1 MSPLSSSKRTLPPH
15 FQSLVAQS
23 FTNYKRSSTK
33 FAVCVLYTL
42 TAASATVTL
51 MGCQTTTGLSS
62 QSNLSMTGI
71 DFSIADTQ
79 QNQTQGK
86 MFNSKLDKNAERY
99 QRLFDQ
105 TKSPNPEVQAKA
117 RLLSA
122 IRQHLATEHVSVS
135 QANYH
140 SIPYIKADSIDAGSS
155 SFFRTLLE
163 LYLYNS
169 TADEDIND
177 DENLAAA
184 DEAAVEEDIDSD
196 NEENEENDIEDSDK
210 VYSGDSAAEAVA
222 AAVAA
227 RTVEEKRRYDEYG
240 YDQNGY
246 DEEGY
251 DQNGYDEYGYDSEGY
266 DEYGHD
272 KYGYDTEGYDEN
284 GYNEYGNQRDDS
296 PYESDA
302 GGLLSNLSRVKSKD
316 WLRNYEDMQASK
328 TAKGIQD
335 ENAVRAYPGLM
346 TNLINMFIRTPE
358 QVQAMNAYHYQYLTL
373 NSVSHYKPKQKQLQS
388 VYSYDYVAP
397 TIHSSIQLPLALDF
411 DKGAATIDPS
421 ALMPILA
428 LGNPEHTPLPAQM
441 TAHTVN
447 FGLPEAVTSI
457 AKIPSGVIYD
467 AVIDAVQNSMAEL
480 EPEYFSA
487 VDIRD
492 DEFAKEV
499 GADRAVKV
507 YFGSRQSGEMI
518 GKIFKNISRSL
529 QKHIDQNPQ
538 DYPDDNVLKAAIA
551 KIELYNK
558 GYQSADVGGLLQL
571 IEAVSPISF
580 NHINYYYLDGSDHL
594 LAKQQRTNI
603 GSDFFGSQN
612 TVLNQTRYDSAS
624 FNKHPL
630 APLLA
635 QSFGAKAPVAIDGNA
650 WLAKQRQ
657 QKEKLEK
664 ARYARYDYVE
674 ATEVE
679 AAEVEATDASA
690 NYADDDVTNSVE

>member
-1 MSPLSSSKRTLPPH
+1 MGQLTSQKRTLAH
-15 FQSLVAQS
+15 HSQASVVQSSITYKNRPIKLVIYA
-23 FTNYKRSSTK
+23 F
-33 FAVCVLYTL
+33 

-51 MGCQTTTGLSS
+51 MGCQTTADLSS
-62 QSNLSMTGI
+62 QSNLSTTGI
-71 DFSIADTQ
+71 DFSVADTQ

-86 MFNSKLDKNAERY
+86 VFNTKSDKNAEHY

-105 TKSPNPEVQAKA
+105 TKNPNPEVQAKA

-140 SIPYIKADSIDAGSS
+140 SVPYIKADSIDAGSS

-169 TADEDIND
+169 TADENIND
-177 DENLAAA
+177 DENLEAA

-196 NEENEENDIEDSDK
+196 NEENDIEDSDK

-227 RTVEEKRRYDEYG
+227 RTVKEERRYDEYG

-284 GYNEYGNQRDDS
+284 NYNEYGNQRDDS
-296 PYESDA
+296 AYESDA
-302 GGLLSNLSRVKSKD
+302 SGLLSNLSRIKSKD

-328 TAKGIQD
+328 TANDSEDK
-335 ENAVRAYPGLM
+335 NAVHAYPGLM

-397 TIHSSIQLPLALDF
+397 TIYSSIQLPLALDF

-428 LGNPEHTPLPAQM
+428 LGNPEYTPLPAQM
-441 TAHTVN
+441 TAYTVN

-467 AVIDAVQNSMAEL
+467 AAIDAVQNSMAEL

-529 QKHIDQNPQ
+529 QNYIDQNPQ

-580 NHINYYYLDGSDHL
+580 NHINYYYLDGLDHL

-635 QSFGAKAPVAIDGNA
+635 QSFGAKSPTAIDGNA
-650 WLAKQRQ
+650 WLATNRQ

-664 ARYARYDYVE
+664 ARYARYDYIE

-679 AAEVEATDASA
+679 AAEVEATDESA
-690 NYADDDVTNSVE
+690 DYDDDDVTNSAE

>member
-1 MSPLSSSKRTLPPH
+1 MGQLTSQKRTLAH
-15 FQSLVAQS
+15 DSQASVVQSSITYKNRPIKLVIYA
-23 FTNYKRSSTK
+23 F
-33 FAVCVLYTL
+33 
-42 TAASATVTL
+42 TAASATTML
-51 MGCQTTTGLSS
+51 MGCQTTADLSS
-62 QSNLSMTGI
+62 QSNLSTTGI
-71 DFSIADTQ
+71 DFSVADTQ

-86 MFNSKLDKNAERY
+86 VFNTKLDKNAEHY

-105 TKSPNPEVQAKA
+105 TKNPNPEVQAKA

-140 SIPYIKADSIDAGSS
+140 SVPYIKADSIDAGSS

-169 TADEDIND
+169 TADENIND
-177 DENLAAA
+177 DENLEAA
-184 DEAAVEEDIDSD
+184 DEVAVEEDINSD
-196 NEENEENDIEDSDK
+196 NEENNIEDSDK

-227 RTVEEKRRYDEYG
+227 RTVEEERRYDEYG

-296 PYESDA
+296 AYESDA
-302 GGLLSNLSRVKSKD
+302 GGLLSNLSLIKSKD
-316 WLRNYEDMQASK
+316 WLSNYEDMQASK
-328 TAKGIQD
+328 TANGTQD

-411 DKGAATIDPS
+411 DEGAATIDPS

-457 AKIPSGVIYD
+457 AQIPSGVIYD

-529 QKHIDQNPQ
+529 QKYIDQNPQ

-635 QSFGAKAPVAIDGNA
+635 QSFGAKAPTAIDGNA
-650 WLAKQRQ
+650 WLATQRQ

-690 NYADDDVTNSVE
+690 DYADDDVTNSAE

>member
-1 MSPLSSSKRTLPPH
+1 MSPLTSPKRTLPH
-15 FQSLVAQS
+15 RFQNLVAQS
-23 FTNYKRSSTK
+23 FTNYKNPSTK
-33 FAVCVLYTL
+33 FVVYVLS
-42 TAASATVTL
+42 AASATTML
-51 MGCQTTTGLSS
+51 MGCQTTADLSS
-62 QSNLSMTGI
+62 QSNLSTTGI
-71 DFSIADTQ
+71 DFSVADTQ

-86 MFNSKLDKNAERY
+86 VFNTKLNKNAERY

-105 TKSPNPEVQAKA
+105 TKNPNPEVQAKA

-169 TADEDIND
+169 TTDEDING
-177 DENLAAA
+177 DENLEAA

-196 NEENEENDIEDSDK
+196 NEENDIEDSDK

-227 RTVEEKRRYDEYG
+227 RTVEEERRYDEYG

-284 GYNEYGNQRDDS
+284 GYNEYGNQKDDGA
-296 PYESDA
+296 YESDA
-302 GGLLSNLSRVKSKD
+302 GGLLSNLSRIKSKD

-328 TAKGIQD
+328 TANGTQD

-397 TIHSSIQLPLALDF
+397 TIYSSIQLPLALDF

-612 TVLNQTRYDSAS
+612 TVLNQTRYDIAS

-635 QSFGAKAPVAIDGNA
+635 QSFGAKAPTAIDGNA
-650 WLAKQRQ
+650 WLATNRQ

-674 ATEVE
+674 ANEVE
-679 AAEVEATDASA
+679 AAEVEANDTSA
-690 NYADDDVTNSVE
+690 DYDDVTNSAE

>member
-1 MSPLSSSKRTLPPH
+1 MGQLTSQKRTLAH
-15 FQSLVAQS
+15 HSQASVVQSSITCKKHPIKLAIYA
-23 FTNYKRSSTK
+23 F
-33 FAVCVLYTL
+33 

-51 MGCQTTTGLSS
+51 MGCQTTADLSS
-62 QSNLSMTGI
+62 QSNLFTTGI
-71 DFSIADTQ
+71 DFSVADTQ
-79 QNQTQGK
+79 KNQTQGK
-86 MFNSKLDKNAERY
+86 VFNTKLDKNAERY

-105 TKSPNPEVQAKA
+105 TKNPNPEVQAKA

-135 QANYH
+135 RANYH
-140 SIPYIKADSIDAGSS
+140 SVPYIKADSIDAGSS

-177 DENLAAA
+177 DENLEAA

-196 NEENEENDIEDSDK
+196 NEENDIEDSDK

-227 RTVEEKRRYDEYG
+227 RTVEEERRYDEYG

-296 PYESDA
+296 AYESDA
-302 GGLLSNLSRVKSKD
+302 GGLLSNLSRIKSKD

-328 TAKGIQD
+328 TANGTQD

-428 LGNPEHTPLPAQM
+428 LGIPEHTPLPAQM

-457 AKIPSGVIYD
+457 AQIPSGVIYD

-480 EPEYFSA
+480 QPEYFSA

-580 NHINYYYLDGSDHL
+580 NHLNYYYLDGSDHL

-650 WLAKQRQ
+650 WLATQRQ

-679 AAEVEATDASA
+679 ATDASA
-690 NYADDDVTNSVE
+690 DYADDDVTNSAE

>member
-1 MSPLSSSKRTLPPH
+1 MGQLTSKKRTLAYDSQASVV
-15 FQSLVAQS
+15 QSSITCKNHPIKLAIYA
-23 FTNYKRSSTK
+23 F
-33 FAVCVLYTL
+33 
-42 TAASATVTL
+42 TAASATTIL
-51 MGCQTTTGLSS
+51 MGCQTNTALPQSS
-62 QSNLSMTGI
+62 QTPATTI
-71 DFSIADTQ
+71 DFSVADSGR
-79 QNQTQGK
+79 NQAQSQA
-86 MFNSKLDKNAERY
+86 FSSQLNANAEQY
-99 QRLFDQ
+99 QQLFDQ
-105 TKSPNPEVQAKA
+105 SKNPNMETQAKT

-140 SIPYIKADSIDAGSS
+140 SVPYIKADSIDAGSS

-169 TADEDIND
+169 TTDEDIND
-177 DENLAAA
+177 DENLEAA

-196 NEENEENDIEDSDK
+196 NEENDIEDSDK

-227 RTVEEKRRYDEYG
+227 RTIEEERRYDEYG

-266 DEYGHD
+266 DEYGRD

-284 GYNEYGNQRDDS
+284 NYNEYGNQRDDS
-296 PYESDA
+296 AYESDA
-302 GGLLSNLSRVKSKD
+302 GGLLSNLSRIKSKD

-328 TAKGIQD
+328 TANGPED

-358 QVQAMNAYHYQYLTL
+358 QVQAMNAYHYQYLTF

-411 DKGAATIDPS
+411 NKGAATIDPS

-457 AKIPSGVIYD
+457 AQIPSGVIYD

-480 EPEYFSA
+480 QPEYFSA

-650 WLAKQRQ
+650 WLATQRQ

-674 ATEVE
+674 AIEVE
-679 AAEVEATDASA
+679 AAEVEATDVNAD
-690 NYADDDVTNSVE
+690 YADDDDDDVTNSAE

>member
-1 MSPLSSSKRTLPPH
+1 MGQLTSQKRTLAH
-15 FQSLVAQS
+15 DSQTSVVQSSITYKNRPIKLVIYA
-23 FTNYKRSSTK
+23 F
-33 FAVCVLYTL
+33 
-42 TAASATVTL
+42 TAASATTML
-51 MGCQTTTGLSS
+51 MGCQTTADLSS
-62 QSNLSMTGI
+62 QSNLSTTGI
-71 DFSIADTQ
+71 DFSVADTQ

-86 MFNSKLDKNAERY
+86 VFNTKLGKNAENY

-105 TKSPNPEVQAKA
+105 TKNPNPEVQAKA

-135 QANYH
+135 RANYH
-140 SIPYIKADSIDAGSS
+140 SVPYIKADSIDAGSS

-177 DENLAAA
+177 NENLEAA

-196 NEENEENDIEDSDK
+196 NEENDIEDSDK

-227 RTVEEKRRYDEYG
+227 RTVEEERRYDEYG

-272 KYGYDTEGYDEN
+272 KYGYDKEGYDEN
-284 GYNEYGNQRDDS
+284 NYNEYGNQRDDS
-296 PYESDA
+296 AYESDA
-302 GGLLSNLSRVKSKD
+302 GGLLSNLSRIKSKD

-328 TAKGIQD
+328 TANGTQD

-397 TIHSSIQLPLALDF
+397 TIYSSIQLPLALDF

-441 TAHTVN
+441 TTHTVN

-457 AKIPSGVIYD
+457 AQIPSGVIYD

-558 GYQSADVGGLLQL
+558 GYQSADIGGLLQL

-635 QSFGAKAPVAIDGNA
+635 QSFGAKSPTAIDGNA
-650 WLAKQRQ
+650 WLATNRQ

-664 ARYARYDYVE
+664 ARYARYDYIE

-690 NYADDDVTNSVE
+690 DYDDDVTNSAE

>member
-1 MSPLSSSKRTLPPH
+1 MGQLTSQKRTLAH
-15 FQSLVAQS
+15 HSQASVVQSSITCKKHPIKLAIYA
-23 FTNYKRSSTK
+23 F
-33 FAVCVLYTL
+33 

-51 MGCQTTTGLSS
+51 MGCQTTADLSS
-62 QSNLSMTGI
+62 QSNLFTTGI
-71 DFSIADTQ
+71 DFSVADTQ
-79 QNQTQGK
+79 KNQTHGK
-86 MFNSKLDKNAERY
+86 VFNTKLDKNAERY

-105 TKSPNPEVQAKA
+105 TKNPNPEVQAKA

-140 SIPYIKADSIDAGSS
+140 SVPYIKADSIDAGSS

-196 NEENEENDIEDSDK
+196 NEENDIEYSDK

-227 RTVEEKRRYDEYG
+227 RTVEEERRYDEYG

-296 PYESDA
+296 AYESDA
-302 GGLLSNLSRVKSKD
+302 GGLLSNLSRIKSKD

-328 TAKGIQD
+328 TANGTQD

-428 LGNPEHTPLPAQM
+428 LGIPEHTPLPAQM

-457 AKIPSGVIYD
+457 AQIPSGVIYD

-580 NHINYYYLDGSDHL
+580 NHLNYYYLDGSDHL

-650 WLAKQRQ
+650 WLATQRQ

-679 AAEVEATDASA
+679 ATDASA
-690 NYADDDVTNSVE
+690 DYADDDVTNSAE

>member
-1 MSPLSSSKRTLPPH
+1 MGQLTSQKRTLAHDSQASVVKSSITYKNRPIK
-15 FQSLVAQS
+15 LVIYA
-23 FTNYKRSSTK
+23 FTAVST
-33 FAVCVLYTL
+33 T
-42 TAASATVTL
+42 TML
-51 MGCQTTTGLSS
+51 MGCQTTADLSS
-62 QSNLSMTGI
+62 QSNLSTTGI
-71 DFSIADTQ
+71 DFSVADTQ

-86 MFNSKLDKNAERY
+86 VFNTKLDKNAEHY

-105 TKSPNPEVQAKA
+105 TKNPNPEVQAKA

-177 DENLAAA
+177 NENLEAAA
-184 DEAAVEEDIDSD
+184 EAAVEEDIDSD
-196 NEENEENDIEDSDK
+196 NEENDIEDSDK

-296 PYESDA
+296 AYESDA
-302 GGLLSNLSRVKSKD
+302 GGLLSNLSRIKSKD

-328 TAKGIQD
+328 TANDPED

-457 AKIPSGVIYD
+457 AQIPSGVIYD

-650 WLAKQRQ
+650 WLAKKRQ

-690 NYADDDVTNSVE
+690 NYADEDVTNSAE

>member
-1 MSPLSSSKRTLPPH
+1 MGQLTSQKRTLAH
-15 FQSLVAQS
+15 HSQASVVQSSITCKKHPIKLAIYA
-23 FTNYKRSSTK
+23 F
-33 FAVCVLYTL
+33 

-51 MGCQTTTGLSS
+51 MGCQTTADLSS
-62 QSNLSMTGI
+62 QSNLFTTGI
-71 DFSIADTQ
+71 DFSVADTQ
-79 QNQTQGK
+79 KNQTQGK
-86 MFNSKLDKNAERY
+86 VFNTKLDKNAERY

-105 TKSPNPEVQAKA
+105 TKNPNPEVQAKA

-135 QANYH
+135 RANYH
-140 SIPYIKADSIDAGSS
+140 SVPYIKADSIDAGSS

-169 TADEDIND
+169 TADENIND
-177 DENLAAA
+177 DENLEAA

-196 NEENEENDIEDSDK
+196 NEENDIEDSDK
-210 VYSGDSAAEAVA
+210 VYSGNSAAEAVA

-227 RTVEEKRRYDEYG
+227 RTVEEERRYDEYG
-240 YDQNGY
+240 YDQN
-246 DEEGY
+246 GY

-296 PYESDA
+296 AYESDA
-302 GGLLSNLSRVKSKD
+302 SGLLSNLSRIKSKD

-328 TAKGIQD
+328 TANDPEDK
-335 ENAVRAYPGLM
+335 NAVHAYPGLM

-397 TIHSSIQLPLALDF
+397 TIYSSIQLPLALDF
-411 DKGAATIDPS
+411 DKGAARIDPS
-421 ALMPILA
+421 ALMPILV

-447 FGLPEAVTSI
+447 FGLPETVTSI
-457 AKIPSGVIYD
+457 AQIPSGVIYD

-518 GKIFKNISRSL
+518 GKIFKNISRLL
-529 QKHIDQNPQ
+529 QNYIDQNPQ

-650 WLAKQRQ
+650 WLATQRQ

-679 AAEVEATDASA
+679 ATDASA
-690 NYADDDVTNSVE
+690 DYADDDVTNSAE

>member
-1 MSPLSSSKRTLPPH
+1 MGQLTSQKRTLAH
-15 FQSLVAQS
+15 HSQASVVQSSITCKKHPIKLAIYA
-23 FTNYKRSSTK
+23 F
-33 FAVCVLYTL
+33 

-51 MGCQTTTGLSS
+51 MGCQTTADLSS
-62 QSNLSMTGI
+62 QSNLFTTGI
-71 DFSIADTQ
+71 DFSVADTQ
-79 QNQTQGK
+79 KNQTQGK
-86 MFNSKLDKNAERY
+86 VFNTKLDKNAERY

-105 TKSPNPEVQAKA
+105 TKNPNPEVQAKA

-135 QANYH
+135 RANYH
-140 SIPYIKADSIDAGSS
+140 SVPYIKADSIDAGSS

-196 NEENEENDIEDSDK
+196 NEENDIEYSDK

-227 RTVEEKRRYDEYG
+227 RTVEEERRYDEYG

-296 PYESDA
+296 AYESDA
-302 GGLLSNLSRVKSKD
+302 GGLLSNLSRIKSKD

-328 TAKGIQD
+328 TANGTQD

-428 LGNPEHTPLPAQM
+428 LGIPEHTPLPAQM

-457 AKIPSGVIYD
+457 AQIPSGVIYD

-480 EPEYFSA
+480 QPEYFSA

-580 NHINYYYLDGSDHL
+580 NHLNYYYLDGSDHL

-650 WLAKQRQ
+650 WLATQRQ

-679 AAEVEATDASA
+679 ATDASA
-690 NYADDDVTNSVE
+690 DYADDDVTNSAE

>member
-1 MSPLSSSKRTLPPH
+1 MGQLTSQKRTLAH
-15 FQSLVAQS
+15 HSQASVVQSSITCKKHPIKLAIYA
-23 FTNYKRSSTK
+23 F
-33 FAVCVLYTL
+33 

-51 MGCQTTTGLSS
+51 MGCQTTADLSS
-62 QSNLSMTGI
+62 QSNLSTTGI
-71 DFSIADTQ
+71 DFSVADTQ

-86 MFNSKLDKNAERY
+86 VFNTKLDKNAEHY

-105 TKSPNPEVQAKA
+105 TKNPNPEVQAKA

-169 TADEDIND
+169 TADENIND
-177 DENLAAA
+177 DENLEAA

-196 NEENEENDIEDSDK
+196 NEENDIEDSDK

-227 RTVEEKRRYDEYG
+227 RTVEEERRYDEYG

-296 PYESDA
+296 AYESDA
-302 GGLLSNLSRVKSKD
+302 GGLLSNLSRIKSKD

-328 TAKGIQD
+328 TANGTQD

-457 AKIPSGVIYD
+457 AQIPSGVIYD

-529 QKHIDQNPQ
+529 QKYIDQNPQ

-580 NHINYYYLDGSDHL
+580 NHLNYYYLDGSDHL

-635 QSFGAKAPVAIDGNA
+635 QSFGAKAPTAIDGNA
-650 WLAKQRQ
+650 WLATNRQ

-679 AAEVEATDASA
+679 ATDASA
-690 NYADDDVTNSVE
+690 DYADDDVTNSAE

>member
-1 MSPLSSSKRTLPPH
+1 MGQLTSQKRTLAH
-15 FQSLVAQS
+15 HSQASVVQSSITCKKHPIKLAIYA
-23 FTNYKRSSTK
+23 F
-33 FAVCVLYTL
+33 

-51 MGCQTTTGLSS
+51 MGCQTTADLSS
-62 QSNLSMTGI
+62 QSNLFTTGI
-71 DFSIADTQ
+71 DFSVADTQ
-79 QNQTQGK
+79 KNQTQGK
-86 MFNSKLDKNAERY
+86 VFNTKLDKNAERY

-105 TKSPNPEVQAKA
+105 TKNPNPEVQAKA

-135 QANYH
+135 RANYH
-140 SIPYIKADSIDAGSS
+140 SVPYIKADSIDAGSS

-184 DEAAVEEDIDSD
+184 ADEAAVEEDIDSD
-196 NEENEENDIEDSDK
+196 NEENDIEDSDK

-227 RTVEEKRRYDEYG
+227 RTVEEERRYDEYG

-296 PYESDA
+296 AYESDA
-302 GGLLSNLSRVKSKD
+302 GGLLSNLSRIKSKD

-328 TAKGIQD
+328 TANGTQD

-428 LGNPEHTPLPAQM
+428 LGIPEHTPLPAQM

-457 AKIPSGVIYD
+457 AQIPSGVIYD

-480 EPEYFSA
+480 QPEYFSA

-650 WLAKQRQ
+650 WLATQRQ

-679 AAEVEATDASA
+679 ATDASA
-690 NYADDDVTNSVE
+690 DYADDDVTNSAE

>member
-1 MSPLSSSKRTLPPH
+1 MSPLTSPKRTLPH
-15 FQSLVAQS
+15 RFQDLVAQS
-23 FTNYKRSSTK
+23 FTNYKNPSTK
-33 FAVCVLYTL
+33 FAVYALS
-42 TAASATVTL
+42 AASATVTL
-51 MGCQTTTGLSS
+51 MGCQTTADLSS
-62 QSNLSMTGI
+62 QSNLSTTGI
-71 DFSIADTQ
+71 DFSVADTQ

-86 MFNSKLDKNAERY
+86 VFNTKLYKNAEHY

-105 TKSPNPEVQAKA
+105 TKNPNPEVQAKA

-169 TADEDIND
+169 TTDEDIND
-177 DENLAAA
+177 DENLEAA

-196 NEENEENDIEDSDK
+196 NEENDIEDSDK

-227 RTVEEKRRYDEYG
+227 RTVEEERRYDEYG

-251 DQNGYDEYGYDSEGY
+251 DQNGYDEYGYDSKGY

-284 GYNEYGNQRDDS
+284 NYNEYGNQRDDS
-296 PYESDA
+296 AYESDA
-302 GGLLSNLSRVKSKD
+302 GGLLSNLSRIKSKD

-328 TAKGIQD
+328 TANGTQD

-358 QVQAMNAYHYQYLTL
+358 QVRAMNAYHYQYLTL

-447 FGLPEAVTSI
+447 FVLPESVTSI

-467 AVIDAVQNSMAEL
+467 AAIDAVQNSMAEL

-507 YFGSRQSGEMI
+507 YFGSRQSGEMV
-518 GKIFKNISRSL
+518 GKIFKNISSSL
-529 QKHIDQNPQ
+529 QKHIDQNPK

-650 WLAKQRQ
+650 WLATNRQ

-690 NYADDDVTNSVE
+690 DDADDDVTNSAE

>member
-1 MSPLSSSKRTLPPH
+1 MGQPTSQKRTLAH
-15 FQSLVAQS
+15 HSQASVVQSSITYKNRPIKLVIYA
-23 FTNYKRSSTK
+23 F
-33 FAVCVLYTL
+33 

-51 MGCQTTTGLSS
+51 MGCQTTADLSS
-62 QSNLSMTGI
+62 QSNLSTTAI
-71 DFSIADTQ
+71 DFSVADTQ

-86 MFNSKLDKNAERY
+86 VFNTKLDKNAEHY

-105 TKSPNPEVQAKA
+105 TKNPNPEVQAKA

-135 QANYH
+135 RANYH
-140 SIPYIKADSIDAGSS
+140 SVPYIKADSIDAGSS

-163 LYLYNS
+163 LYVYNS

-177 DENLAAA
+177 NENLEAA

-196 NEENEENDIEDSDK
+196 NEENDIEDNDK

-227 RTVEEKRRYDEYG
+227 RTFEEERRYDEYG

-251 DQNGYDEYGYDSEGY
+251 DKNGYDEYGYDSEGY

-272 KYGYDTEGYDEN
+272 KYGYDKEGYDEN
-284 GYNEYGNQRDDS
+284 NYNEYGNQRDDS
-296 PYESDA
+296 AYESDA
-302 GGLLSNLSRVKSKD
+302 GGLLSNLSRIKSKD

-328 TAKGIQD
+328 TANDPEDK
-335 ENAVRAYPGLM
+335 NAVHAYPGLM

-373 NSVSHYKPKQKQLQS
+373 NSVSHYKPKKKQLQS

-411 DKGAATIDPS
+411 EKGAATIDPS

-428 LGNPEHTPLPAQM
+428 LGNPEYTPLPAQM
-441 TAHTVN
+441 TAYTVN

-457 AKIPSGVIYD
+457 AQIPSGVIYD

-679 AAEVEATDASA
+679 ATEVEAAEVEATDASA
-690 NYADDDVTNSVE
+690 DYADDDVTNSAE

>member
-23 FTNYKRSSTK
+23 FTNYKKSSTK

-105 TKSPNPEVQAKA
+105 TKRPNPEVQAKA

-140 SIPYIKADSIDAGSS
+140 STPYIKADSIDAGSS

-169 TADEDIND
+169 ATDEDINEY
-177 DENLAAA
+177 ENLAEA
-184 DEAAVEEDIDSD
+184 DEAAVEEDIDGY
-196 NEENEENDIEDSDK
+196 NDIEDNDQ
-210 VYSGDSAAEAVA
+210 VYSGDSAFEAVA

-227 RTVEEKRRYDEYG
+227 RNAEEERHYDEYS

-284 GYNEYGNQRDDS
+284 SYNEYGNQRDDS

-411 DKGAATIDPS
+411 NKGAATIDPS

-428 LGNPEHTPLPAQM
+428 LANPEHTPLPEQM
-441 TAHTVN
+441 TTHTVN

-457 AKIPSGVIYD
+457 AQIPPSVIYD
-467 AVIDAVQNSMAEL
+467 AVINAVQNSMAEL

-538 DYPDDNVLKAAIA
+538 NYPDDHVLKAAIA
-551 KIELYNK
+551 KMELYDK

-612 TVLNQTRYDSAS
+612 TVLNQTRYDNAS

-630 APLLA
+630 ATLLA
-635 QSFGAKAPVAIDGNA
+635 QSFGAEAPVAIDGNA
-650 WLAKQRQ
+650 WLAAQRQ
-657 QKEKLEK
+657 QKERLEK

-674 ATEVE
+674 ATEAGVTE
-679 AAEVEATDASA
+679 ESVD
-690 NYADDDVTNSVE
+690 YADDDATDTAEDTLF

>member
-1 MSPLSSSKRTLPPH
+1 MGQLTSQKRTLAH
-15 FQSLVAQS
+15 HSQASVVQSSITCKKHPIKLAIYA
-23 FTNYKRSSTK
+23 F
-33 FAVCVLYTL
+33 

-51 MGCQTTTGLSS
+51 MGCQTTADLSS
-62 QSNLSMTGI
+62 QSNLFTTGI
-71 DFSIADTQ
+71 DFSVADTQ
-79 QNQTQGK
+79 KNQTQGK
-86 MFNSKLDKNAERY
+86 VFNTKLDKNAERY

-105 TKSPNPEVQAKA
+105 TKNPNPEVQAKA

-135 QANYH
+135 RANYH
-140 SIPYIKADSIDAGSS
+140 SVPYIKADSIDAGSS

-196 NEENEENDIEDSDK
+196 NEENDIEDSDK

-227 RTVEEKRRYDEYG
+227 RTVEEERRYDEYG

-296 PYESDA
+296 AYESDA
-302 GGLLSNLSRVKSKD
+302 GGLLSNLSRIKSKD

-328 TAKGIQD
+328 TANGTQD

-428 LGNPEHTPLPAQM
+428 LGIPEHTPLPAQM

-457 AKIPSGVIYD
+457 AQIPSGVIYD

-480 EPEYFSA
+480 QPEYFSA

-538 DYPDDNVLKAAIA
+538 NYPDDHVLKAAIA
-551 KIELYNK
+551 KMELYNK

-612 TVLNQTRYDSAS
+612 TVLNQTRYDNAS

-630 APLLA
+630 ATLLA
-635 QSFGAKAPVAIDGNA
+635 QSFGAEAPVAIDGNA
-650 WLAKQRQ
+650 WLAAQRQ
-657 QKEKLEK
+657 QKERLEK

-674 ATEVE
+674 ATEAGVTE
-679 AAEVEATDASA
+679 ESVD
-690 NYADDDVTNSVE
+690 YADDDATDTAEDTLF

>member
-1 MSPLSSSKRTLPPH
+1 MGQLTSQKRTLAH
-15 FQSLVAQS
+15 HSQASVVQSSITCKKHPIKLAIYA
-23 FTNYKRSSTK
+23 F
-33 FAVCVLYTL
+33 

-51 MGCQTTTGLSS
+51 MGCQTTADLSS
-62 QSNLSMTGI
+62 QSNLFTTGI
-71 DFSIADTQ
+71 DFSVADTQ
-79 QNQTQGK
+79 KNQTQGK
-86 MFNSKLDKNAERY
+86 VFNTKLDKNAERY

-105 TKSPNPEVQAKA
+105 TKNPNPEVQAKA

-140 SIPYIKADSIDAGSS
+140 SVPYIKADSIDAGSS

-196 NEENEENDIEDSDK
+196 NEENDIEYSDK

-227 RTVEEKRRYDEYG
+227 RTVEEERRYDEYG

-296 PYESDA
+296 AYESDA
-302 GGLLSNLSRVKSKD
+302 GGLLSNLSRIKSKD

-328 TAKGIQD
+328 TANGTQD

-428 LGNPEHTPLPAQM
+428 LGIPEHTPLPAQM

-457 AKIPSGVIYD
+457 AQIPSGVIYD

-480 EPEYFSA
+480 QPEYFSA

-580 NHINYYYLDGSDHL
+580 NHLNYYYLDGSDHL

-650 WLAKQRQ
+650 WLATQRQ

-679 AAEVEATDASA
+679 ATDASA
-690 NYADDDVTNSVE
+690 DYADDDVTNSAE

>member
-1 MSPLSSSKRTLPPH
+1 MSPLISPKRTLPH
-15 FQSLVAQS
+15 RFQDLVAQS
-23 FTNYKRSSTK
+23 FTNYKNPSTK
-33 FAVCVLYTL
+33 FAVYALS
-42 TAASATVTL
+42 AASATVTL
-51 MGCQTTTGLSS
+51 MGCQTTADLSS
-62 QSNLSMTGI
+62 QSNLSTTGI
-71 DFSIADTQ
+71 DFSVADTQ
-79 QNQTQGK
+79 KNQTQGK
-86 MFNSKLDKNAERY
+86 VFNTKLDKNAEHY

-105 TKSPNPEVQAKA
+105 TKNPNPEVQAKA

-135 QANYH
+135 RANYH
-140 SIPYIKADSIDAGSS
+140 SVPYIKADSIDAGSS
-155 SFFRTLLE
+155 SFFRTLLG

-169 TADEDIND
+169 TADENIND
-177 DENLAAA
+177 DGNLEAA

-196 NEENEENDIEDSDK
+196 NEENNIEDSDR

-227 RTVEEKRRYDEYG
+227 RTVEEERRYDEYG

-284 GYNEYGNQRDDS
+284 NYNEYGNQRDDS
-296 PYESDA
+296 AYESDA
-302 GGLLSNLSRVKSKD
+302 SGLLSNLSRIKSKD

-328 TAKGIQD
+328 TANDPEDK
-335 ENAVRAYPGLM
+335 NAVHAYPGLM

-397 TIHSSIQLPLALDF
+397 TMHSSIQLPLALDF

-447 FGLPEAVTSI
+447 FGLPKAVSSQ
-457 AKIPSGVIYD
+457 IPSAVIYD

-571 IEAVSPISF
+571 IEAASPISF

-635 QSFGAKAPVAIDGNA
+635 ESFGAKAPTPIDGNA
-650 WLAKQRQ
+650 WLATQRQ

-690 NYADDDVTNSVE
+690 DYADDYVTNSVE

>member
-1 MSPLSSSKRTLPPH
+1 MGQPTSQKRTLAH
-15 FQSLVAQS
+15 HSQASVVQSSITYKNRPIKLVIYA
-23 FTNYKRSSTK
+23 F
-33 FAVCVLYTL
+33 

-51 MGCQTTTGLSS
+51 MGCQTTADLSS
-62 QSNLSMTGI
+62 QSNLSTTAI
-71 DFSIADTQ
+71 DFSVADTQ

-86 MFNSKLDKNAERY
+86 VFNTKLDKNAEHY

-105 TKSPNPEVQAKA
+105 TKNPNPEVQAKA

-135 QANYH
+135 RANYH
-140 SIPYIKADSIDAGSS
+140 SVPYIKADSIDAGSS

-177 DENLAAA
+177 NENLEAA

-196 NEENEENDIEDSDK
+196 NEENDIEDNDK

-222 AAVAA
+222 AAVSA
-227 RTVEEKRRYDEYG
+227 RTFEEERRYDEYG

-251 DQNGYDEYGYDSEGY
+251 D
-266 DEYGHD
+266 
-272 KYGYDTEGYDEN
+272 KYGYDKEGYDEN
-284 GYNEYGNQRDDS
+284 NYNEYGNQRDDS
-296 PYESDA
+296 AYESDA
-302 GGLLSNLSRVKSKD
+302 GGLLSNLSRIKSKD

-328 TAKGIQD
+328 TANDPEDK
-335 ENAVRAYPGLM
+335 NAVHAYPGLM

-373 NSVSHYKPKQKQLQS
+373 NSVSHYKPKKKQLQS

-428 LGNPEHTPLPAQM
+428 LGNPEYTPLPAQM
-441 TAHTVN
+441 TAYTVN

-457 AKIPSGVIYD
+457 AQIPSGVIYD

-650 WLAKQRQ
+650 WLATQRQ

-679 AAEVEATDASA
+679 AAEVEANDASA
-690 NYADDDVTNSVE
+690 DYADDVTNSAE

>member
-1 MSPLSSSKRTLPPH
+1 MGQLTSQKRTLAH
-15 FQSLVAQS
+15 DSQASVVQSSITYKNRPIKLVIYA
-23 FTNYKRSSTK
+23 F
-33 FAVCVLYTL
+33 
-42 TAASATVTL
+42 TAASATTML
-51 MGCQTTTGLSS
+51 MGCQTTADLSS
-62 QSNLSMTGI
+62 QSNLSTTGI
-71 DFSIADTQ
+71 DFSVADTQ

-86 MFNSKLDKNAERY
+86 VFNTKLDKNAEHY

-117 RLLSA
+117 RMLSA

-135 QANYH
+135 RANYH
-140 SIPYIKADSIDAGSS
+140 SVPYIQADSIDAGSS

-169 TADEDIND
+169 TADENIND
-177 DENLAAA
+177 DENPEAAA
-184 DEAAVEEDIDSD
+184 EAAVEEDIDND
-196 NEENEENDIEDSDK
+196 NEENDIEDSDK
-210 VYSGDSAAEAVA
+210 IYSGDSAAEAVA

-227 RTVEEKRRYDEYG
+227 RTVEEERRYDEYG

-266 DEYGHD
+266 NEYGHD
-272 KYGYDTEGYDEN
+272 KYGYDKEGYDEN
-284 GYNEYGNQRDDS
+284 NYNEYGNQRDDS
-296 PYESDA
+296 AYESDA
-302 GGLLSNLSRVKSKD
+302 SGLLSNLSRIKSKD

-328 TAKGIQD
+328 TANGTQD

-428 LGNPEHTPLPAQM
+428 LGSPEHTPLPAQM

-492 DEFAKEV
+492 DEFANEV

-635 QSFGAKAPVAIDGNA
+635 QSFGAKAPIAIDGNA
-650 WLAKQRQ
+650 WLAKNRQ

-690 NYADDDVTNSVE
+690 DYADDDVTNLAE

>member
-1 MSPLSSSKRTLPPH
+1 MGQLTSQKRTLAH
-15 FQSLVAQS
+15 HSQASVVQSSITYKNRPIKLVIYA
-23 FTNYKRSSTK
+23 F
-33 FAVCVLYTL
+33 

-51 MGCQTTTGLSS
+51 MGCQTTADLSS
-62 QSNLSMTGI
+62 QSNLSTTGI
-71 DFSIADTQ
+71 DFSVADTQ

-86 MFNSKLDKNAERY
+86 VFNTKSDKNAEHY

-105 TKSPNPEVQAKA
+105 TKNPNPEVQAKA

-140 SIPYIKADSIDAGSS
+140 SVPYIKADSIDAGSS

-169 TADEDIND
+169 TADENIND
-177 DENLAAA
+177 DENLEAA

-196 NEENEENDIEDSDK
+196 NEENDIEDSDK

-227 RTVEEKRRYDEYG
+227 RTVKEERRYDEYG

-284 GYNEYGNQRDDS
+284 NYNEYGNQRDDS
-296 PYESDA
+296 AYESDA
-302 GGLLSNLSRVKSKD
+302 SGLLSNLSRIKSKD

-328 TAKGIQD
+328 TANDSEDK
-335 ENAVRAYPGLM
+335 NAVHAYPGLM

-397 TIHSSIQLPLALDF
+397 TIYSSIQLPLALDF

-428 LGNPEHTPLPAQM
+428 LGNPEYTPLPAQM
-441 TAHTVN
+441 TAYTVN

-467 AVIDAVQNSMAEL
+467 AAIDAVQNSMAEL

-580 NHINYYYLDGSDHL
+580 NHINYYYLDGLDHL

-635 QSFGAKAPVAIDGNA
+635 QSFGAKSPTAIDGNA
-650 WLAKQRQ
+650 WLATNRQ

-664 ARYARYDYVE
+664 ARYARYDYIE

-679 AAEVEATDASA
+679 AAEVEATDESA
-690 NYADDDVTNSVE
+690 DYDDDDVTNSAE

>member
-1 MSPLSSSKRTLPPH
+1 MGQLTSQKRTLAH
-15 FQSLVAQS
+15 DSQASVVQSSITYKNRPIKLVIYA
-23 FTNYKRSSTK
+23 F
-33 FAVCVLYTL
+33 
-42 TAASATVTL
+42 TAASATTML
-51 MGCQTTTGLSS
+51 MGCQTTADLSS
-62 QSNLSMTGI
+62 QYNLSTTAI
-71 DFSIADTQ
+71 DFSVADTQ
-79 QNQTQGK
+79 KNQTQGK
-86 MFNSKLDKNAERY
+86 VFNTKLDKNAEHY

-105 TKSPNPEVQAKA
+105 TKNPNPEVQAKA

-135 QANYH
+135 RANYH
-140 SIPYIKADSIDAGSS
+140 SVPYIKADSIDAGSS

-177 DENLAAA
+177 DENLEGA

-196 NEENEENDIEDSDK
+196 NEENDIEDSDK

-227 RTVEEKRRYDEYG
+227 RTVEEERRYDEYG

-272 KYGYDTEGYDEN
+272 KYGYDKEGYDEN
-284 GYNEYGNQRDDS
+284 NYNEYGNQRDDS
-296 PYESDA
+296 AYESDA
-302 GGLLSNLSRVKSKD
+302 GGLLSNLSRIKSKD

-328 TAKGIQD
+328 TANGTQD

-447 FGLPEAVTSI
+447 FGLPETVTSI
-457 AKIPSGVIYD
+457 AQIPSGVIYD

-518 GKIFKNISRSL
+518 GKIFKNISRLL
-529 QKHIDQNPQ
+529 QNYIDQNPQ

-650 WLAKQRQ
+650 WLATQRQ

-690 NYADDDVTNSVE
+690 DYADDDVTNSAE